1 VRECTEIA
9 RLLGTLYQRYSAGR
23 ALRES
28 ADNQEEE
35 LCEFYYWKEASTEGV
50 SIGMLNTQKDS
61 ARRLLEKGVR
71 KALIFSI

>member
-1 VRECTEIA
+1 VQECTEIA
-9 RLLGTLYQRYSAGR
+9 RLLGTLRQRYSIGR

-50 SIGMLNTQKDS
+50 SIGMVNT
-61 ARRLLEKGVR
+61 
-71 KALIFSI
+71 